1 MNPCARIAVICHSE
15 AHYEELAGE
24 LRATDLPL
32 HELLTRG
39 EKLDRGGP
47 LVALARPAYV
57 GGQEFD
63 AVILV
68 GLEQG
73 VVPPRV
79 VGNDALAVAIE
90 QTTVR
95 ELYVSITRARYQ
107 VLVVL
112 SGGTTLTSILT
123 RCGYSRVS

>member
-1 MNPCARIAVICHSE
+1 MA
-15 AHYEELAGE
+15 
-24 LRATDLPL
+24 
-32 HELLTRG
+32 LT
-39 EKLDRGGP
+39 
-47 LVALARPAYV
+47 RPAYV

-79 VGNDALAVAIE
+79 VGNDALAVAVE
-90 QTTVR
+90 QATLR

-112 SGGTTLTSILT
+112 SVGTTLTSILQDAVIA
-123 RCGYSRVS
+123 GFLEGPSRS

>member
-1 MNPCARIAVICHSE
+1 M
-15 AHYEELAGE
+15 
-24 LRATDLPL
+24 
-32 HELLTRG
+32 
-39 EKLDRGGP
+39 
-47 LVALARPAYV
+47 ALARPAYV

-112 SGGTTLTSILT
+112 SGGTTLTSILQGAAT
-123 RCGYSRVS
+123 AGFLEVPDRS

>member
-1 MNPCARIAVICHSE
+1 MDQGH
-15 AHYEELAGE
+15 
-24 LRATDLPL
+24 
-32 HELLTRG
+32 
-39 EKLDRGGP
+39 P
-47 LVALARPAYV
+47 LVALTRPAYV

-63 AVILV
+63 AVVLM

-90 QTTVR
+90 QMTLR

-112 SGGTTLTSILT
+112 SAGTTLTSILEGAASGGLLETST
-123 RCGYSRVS
+123 R